1 MLFATALKEGV
12 TGPDFTGNRNYKYKN
27 GEQRL
32 LLEDQRGYY
41 EKHPDSFKLIESTGV
56 VASTESGD
64 LLLPNGGTVELK
76 KFVTFSNLPPA
87 SSVPFARYYILDINN
102 SEWYSDGTQWRPA
115 NHISLASNGN
125 PNAVTVGST
134 ETVLAQYTFKP
145 SQIHKN
151 GRVIVDAFVSYPNSA
166 NNKTFYLRL
175 GGTGINGA
183 ILWQQNQTTTTT
195 KYNFRAGFQNRNAM
209 NSQVQSN
216 TDYGSGYGGTTT
228 GILTSSVDMTQ
239 EQTLYLT
246 AACASASEAITL
258 QSYSITQA

>member
-1 MLFATALKEGV
+1 MAKNYVSNTDANVDVIVDSVTQTVLGLRNRKTGDESLFPRLSTAQLAAGATE
-12 TGPDFTGNRNYKYKN
+12 P
-27 GEQRL
+27 
-32 LLEDQRGYY
+32 
-41 EKHPDSFKLIESTGV
+41 

-64 LLLPNGGTVELK
+64 FVLPDGSKITKILYGNFT
-76 KFVTFSNLPPA
+76 SLPVA
-87 SSVPFARYYILDINN
+87 STVPFARYYVLDLNN
-102 SEWYSDGTQWRPA
+102 TEWYSDGTQWRPA

-151 GRVIVDAFVSYPNSA
+151 GRVIVDAFVSYPNSS

-183 ILWQQNQTTTTT
+183 ILWQQNQTTTT